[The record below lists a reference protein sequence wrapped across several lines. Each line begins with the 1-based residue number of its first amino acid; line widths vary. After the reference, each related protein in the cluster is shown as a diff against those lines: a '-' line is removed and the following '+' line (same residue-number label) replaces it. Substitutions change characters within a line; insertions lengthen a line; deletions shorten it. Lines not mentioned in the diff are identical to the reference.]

1 MWWTA
6 LSRTF
11 RIAGDPLDIQDYRKL
26 KKKISF
32 NLQEQKIIEKLQIPP
47 ESFIPLLFSLKYG
60 GDWSFKTDSLE
71 ALAIKEKITRYDK
84 KKLTGYTLENVLLF
98 LNPEIIK
105 MEGKVLRL
113 EKCSTNKE
121 RELVER
127 PFKFVIDAEEIVK
140 AVLNPLTMEIIMKKI
155 EGPLQL
161 EGSTAY
167 GVSHEMDHLRGSRAD
182 TKALWEFKYKWE
194 EYKEQKDLH

>member
-1 MWWTA
+1 
-6 LSRTF
+6 
-11 RIAGDPLDIQDYRKL
+11 LDIQDRKL
-26 KKKISF
+26 KKQLSF

-71 ALAIKEKITRYDK
+71 VLAIKEKITRYDK
-84 KKLTGYTLENVLLF
+84 KKQTGHTLENVLLF

-127 PFKFVIDAEEIVK
+127 PFKFVINAEEIIQ
-140 AVLNPLTMEIIMKKI
+140 AVLNPLTMEINLKKI
-155 EGPLQL
+155 QGPLKL
-161 EGSTAY
+161 EGTAAY
-167 GVSHEMDHLRGSRAD
+167 GVSHEMDHLRGSGAEA
-182 TKALWEFKYKWE
+182 KALWEFNYTFE
-194 EYKEQKDLH
+194 EYKEQKDFPESRMV